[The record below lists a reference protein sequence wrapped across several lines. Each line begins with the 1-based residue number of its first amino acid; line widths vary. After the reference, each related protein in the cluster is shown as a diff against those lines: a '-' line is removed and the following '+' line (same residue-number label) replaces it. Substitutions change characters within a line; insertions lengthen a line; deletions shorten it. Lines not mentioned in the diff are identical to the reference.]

1 MRSTRFAAGS
11 FLVQGMVLRMPQVR
25 PMMKPISVA
34 MSASTSVLPMF
45 LRYIS
50 QYTSSSAHMS
60 DINLEKTFIG
70 GQDPFIFIRG

>member
-1 MRSTRFAAGS
+1 
-11 FLVQGMVLRMPQVR
+11 
-25 PMMKPISVA
+25 MKPISVA